1 MDSSSVVVIYI
12 MEDLEFLSNLI
23 IIAVNVRK
31 EWEYSQEYLLGNTRK
46 KWRKI
51 V

>member
-12 MEDLEFLSNLI
+12 MEDLESLSNLI

-31 EWEYSQEYLLGNTRK
+31 EWEYSQEYLLGNLIK
-46 KWRKI
+46 EWRKVI
-51 V
+51 

>member
-12 MEDLEFLSNLI
+12 MEDLESLSNLI

-31 EWEYSQEYLLGNTRK
+31 E
-46 KWRKI
+46 
-51 V
+51 